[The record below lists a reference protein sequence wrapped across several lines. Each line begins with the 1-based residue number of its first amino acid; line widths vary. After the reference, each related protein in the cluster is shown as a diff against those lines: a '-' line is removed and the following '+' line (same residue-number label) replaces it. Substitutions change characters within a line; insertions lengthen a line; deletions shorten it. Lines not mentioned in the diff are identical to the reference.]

1 MLNFFFQFLFLNQIT
16 PVSEPT
22 HLSQKTIAS
31 NGKTVET
38 NSRITAGGTVITTT
52 TIKRT
57 KEGMF
62 DYDL

>member
-1 MLNFFFQFLFLNQIT
+1 MFLFILQFLFLNHIT
-16 PVSEPT
+16 PVAEPT

-31 NGKTVET
+31 NGKTIET